1 MLHMTPSILKNFFS
15 KSATRLY
22 PVDVREPFELSRGA
36 LEIRLEDC
44 IFCGTCMRKCPS
56 KCITVDKKGF
66 WDMDPFACV
75 YCGICVDN
83 CPTSCL
89 YQSRDY
95 RPPEEEKFH
104 VSLQGEPP
112 KKKGKVKLQ
121 GPEDGAGGPGE
132 EEAAG
137 SESEDVGKE

>member
-22 PVDVREPFELSRGA
+22 PVEVREPFEHSRGA

-56 KCITVDKKGF
+56 KCITVDKNAGT

-83 CPTSCL
+83 CPTHCL
-89 YQSRDY
+89 YQAREY
-95 RPPEEEKFH
+95 RPPEAEKSH
-104 VSLQGEPP
+104 VFLQGEPP
-112 KKKGKVKLQ
+112 KKKSKKKQ
-121 GPEDGAGGPGE
+121 ASGE
-132 EEAAG
+132 EEVSG
-137 SESEDVGKE
+137 QEGEDQNGGDET

>member
-1 MLHMTPSILKNFFS
+1 MLHMTPNILKNFFS

-22 PVDVREPFELSRGA
+22 PVEVREPFEFSRGA
-36 LEIRLEDC
+36 LEIKLEDC

-56 KCITVDKKGF
+56 QCISVDKNAGT

-75 YCGICVDN
+75 YCGICVDH

-89 YQSRDY
+89 YQSRQY
-95 RPPEEEKFH
+95 RPPEAEKFH

-112 KKKGKVKLQ
+112 KKKGKKK
-121 GPEDGAGGPGE
+121 EASGE
-132 EEAAG
+132 EEV
-137 SESEDVGKE
+137 SEQEREDQNGGDEA